1 VNPLILALGAERIEG
16 ISDVSAELER
26 TMHYKVVLSKN
37 EDGYSV
43 HCPAL
48 RGCWSQGATEQEALQ
63 NIRSAIE
70 EYLAAVDELA
80 AGDEIREVEVT
91 VG

>member
-1 VNPLILALGAERIEG
+1 
-16 ISDVSAELER
+16 
-26 TMHYKVVLSKN
+26 MHYKVVLSKN
-37 EDGYSV
+37 EDGYTV
-43 HCPAL
+43 HCPVL
-48 RGCWSQGATEQEALQ
+48 RGCWSQGATEQDALD

-80 AGDEIREVEVT
+80 VGEEVREVEVA